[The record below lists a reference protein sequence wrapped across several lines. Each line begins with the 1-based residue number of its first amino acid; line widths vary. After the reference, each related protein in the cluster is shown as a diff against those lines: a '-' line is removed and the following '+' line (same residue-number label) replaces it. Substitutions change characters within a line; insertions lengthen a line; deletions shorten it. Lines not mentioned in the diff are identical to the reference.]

1 MVKFGMEMGPR
12 YHFGGMKVAQGPE
25 VCAKQ
30 DFGVILNGLGGEF
43 RAHFRDLKDHWD
55 DLGAILEPEG
65 GHFGSRFASLSQHR
79 FQARLVTFF
88 VLIRG
93 SFFGQF

>member
-43 RAHFRDLKDHWD
+43 RAHFRDLKDHFGRLFSINFED
-55 DLGAILEPEG
+55 RFEGAFVAVLCAILGAFLL
-65 GHFGSRFASLSQHR
+65 HFGGFWRQ
-79 FQARLVTFF
+79 
-88 VLIRG
+88 
-93 SFFGQF
+93 

>member
-43 RAHFRDLKDHWD
+43 RAHFRDLKDHFGRLFSINFED
-55 DLGAILEPEG
+55 RFESAFVAVLCAILGAFWL
-65 GHFGSRFASLSQHR
+65 HF
-79 FQARLVTFF
+79 
-88 VLIRG
+88 RG
-93 SFFGQF
+93 FWRQ